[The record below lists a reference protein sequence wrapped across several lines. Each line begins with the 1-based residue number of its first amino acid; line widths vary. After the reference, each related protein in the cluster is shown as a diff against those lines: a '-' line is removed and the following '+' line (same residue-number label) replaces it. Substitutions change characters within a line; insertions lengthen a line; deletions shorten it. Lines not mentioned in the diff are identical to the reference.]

1 MIAKGH
7 YIKGGTVNHASA
19 ASHLSS
25 HLKYLEHRSRER
37 DESREERTIFSKE
50 EESVSRR
57 EALDDV
63 MDHTSQRVS
72 YHQIVLSPAEDEPVQ
87 DWREWTR
94 EVMADLEASQGTE
107 LHWYA
112 VHHSNTDHEHVH
124 VILAGAGEDLETGH
138 PTPVTLSPEDY
149 RELRESG
156 QEHSEYDFYYRLEAF
171 LQEYDR
177 QDEIGQALGGHDQEY
192 EHGPLSPAFEAEGE
206 HEL

>member
-94 EVMADLEASQGTE
+94 EAMADLEAFQGTE

-124 VILAGAGEDLETGH
+124 VVLAGAGEDLETGQ

-156 QEHSEYDFYYRLEAF
+156 QEHSEFAFYYHLEVA

-177 QDEIGQALGGHDQEY
+177 QDEIGQALAGHDQEY
-192 EHGPLSPAFEAEGE
+192 EHGRLSWAIDEGE
-206 HEL
+206 HTL